1 MTLSIIP
8 IYAGILA
15 LIYLALTIRT
25 VLARRKFSIALGHR
39 DAPQLMRNVRA
50 HGNFSEYVPIL
61 LILIALLEIQNFSPL
76 FIHIFGCVL
85 VASRISHAFGISNVK
100 ENFAFRIAGMV
111 PTMLLLLIT
120 GLINLYLAVCK
131 TAF

>member
-8 IYAGILA
+8 IYAGLLA
-15 LIYLALTIRT
+15 LIYLALTLRT
-25 VLARRKFSIALGHR
+25 VLARRKYSISLGHK
-39 DAPQLMRNVRA
+39 DEPQLMRNVRA

-61 LILIALLEIQNFSPL
+61 LILIALLELQEFSPL
-76 FIHIFGCVL
+76 FIHIFGVVM
-85 VASRISHAFGISNVK
+85 VASRISHAYGISNVK

-120 GLINLYLAVCK
+120 GLINLYLAI
-131 TAF
+131 A

>member
-1 MTLSIIP
+1 MSLNIVP
-8 IYAGILA
+8 IYAGLLA
-15 LIYLALTIRT
+15 LVYLTLTIRT
-25 VLARRKFSIALGHR
+25 VLARRKYSISLGHK
-39 DAPQLMRNVRA
+39 AEPQLMRNVRA

-61 LILIALLEIQNFSPL
+61 LILIALLELRDFSPL
-76 FIHIFGCVL
+76 LIHIFGAVL
-85 VASRISHAFGISNVK
+85 VVSRISHAYGISNVK

-131 TAF
+131 ISF